1 MWSII
6 SSLLGIASSSLP
18 NVLGFFQ
25 QKGDQKHELA
35 MARLQNE
42 RELAMASAGFA
53 SQEKIA
59 AIEYESTL
67 AETYAQ
73 ERDALYA
80 HDMKLID
87 KASQNVV
94 DLNAKMRPYI
104 TFAFVGLLVFVD
116 VISLFWVLYLTWLT
130 PDFNF
135 FLKAVDQVFSTE
147 EMAIVSSIIGF
158 YFGSRQWEKYNEG
171 K

>member
-35 MARLQNE
+35 MSKLQNE
-42 RELAMASAGFA
+42 RELAMAQAGFA

-59 AIEYESTL
+59 EIDYQSTL
-67 AETYAQ
+67 AETYTR
-73 ERDALYA
+73 ERESLYE
-80 HDMKLID
+80 HDMKLMD